1 MGFRVKYISFQCT
14 CNLSHMNDR
23 MLIFS
28 FKLNLTV
35 IEKKKKDVPGRVYG
49 GICKV
54 LRQTRQRVTLELF
67 KYTPQCNQKP
77 RKDSFFLIFL
87 IKFGK

>member
-1 MGFRVKYISFQCT
+1 
-14 CNLSHMNDR
+14 
-23 MLIFS
+23 ML
-28 FKLNLTV
+28 FK
-35 IEKKKKDVPGRVYG
+35 KKKKDVPGRVYG

-77 RKDSFFLIFL
+77 RFFFPYFSNKIW
-87 IKFGK
+87 

>member
-1 MGFRVKYISFQCT
+1 
-14 CNLSHMNDR
+14 MNNR

-35 IEKKKKDVPGRVYG
+35 IEMLFKKEKKDVPGRVYG

-77 RKDSFFLIFL
+77 RFFFPYFSNKIW
-87 IKFGK
+87 

>member
-14 CNLSHMNDR
+14 CNLSHMNNR

-35 IEKKKKDVPGRVYG
+35 IEMLFKKEKKDVPGRVYG

-67 KYTPQCNQKP
+67 KYTPQCN
-77 RKDSFFLIFL
+77 
-87 IKFGK
+87 